1 MAEKKDKKKD
11 VEGNALTNIFT
22 RKPKTVNLSKETLD
36 KITPVLESMQ
46 SSLKDQT
53 ASISGLVELAKL
65 TLDSDKDAEE
75 RAIRNDL
82 LNQSIE
88 KEREKKGLGIMAG
101 NNTEGSAG
109 DGEGGGSMLG
119 GLLGGIAAIK
129 GAIVA
134 GGVAGA
140 GIGLGAAL
148 GGVAAILAGGGY
160 LLKQISEF
168 DGLAVRESIGHLL
181 AIEDDAGGVFAFFQK
196 GGTFA
201 LIMGGIGAG
210 LLAFA
215 IGAGSMALVDHF
227 TNGSDWVANLTK
239 NIDNLMNIA
248 KLDSVTT
255 ANVTGLMGTLKGLG
269 LALAAFSLP
278 AAFMQI
284 QNNDTWGANLLSNV
298 ESILKIG
305 ELGSL
310 VDEKNTKKFKDAMGP
325 IGDGLQEF
333 GGFFGLVGA
342 VGMNETGTWGKNLLD
357 NVSALLE
364 IPLLAGATPANGKMF
379 KKVMNDIG
387 NGLRDFGGG
396 NSIRLKNVVELN
408 ETGTWGKNLLTNVT
422 SLFKILDLSQ
432 VKSGEFE
439 KFDDVMMNLGK
450 GLGSFGRGIH
460 GGFLKSRYEFREGEG
475 SLIKREVEVLLSM
488 LDLDKVKKGDSAQ
501 FETLMVG
508 IGNGLSTFGSGKSMM
523 AFANTSEG
531 WWWQDKTFAQGIVD
545 EVGTLMKVTELGND
559 GSNFKTT
566 MTNISEGLRKF
577 AKSTAFSE
585 NSIIMNAVG
594 SIFGVGKSGDEIG
607 RLTKDIGKLD
617 TATDSLNNFTDA
629 LLKFSSIKISDKGL
643 INIPD
648 IMSIAATEATVASL
662 GLTENLYNTADAIKK
677 DEPVGVLRISQKSMS
692 IAAAEETKSIASI
705 ASSMINQD
713 AKSAKQQ
720 QAAANIAVSAP
731 GPVVTTINSPNQQR
745 NTNIF
750 IKTPGSLA
758 NGGRPGF

>member
-88 KEREKKGLGIMAG
+88 KEREKGLGIMAG

-181 AIEDDAGGVFAFFQK
+181 AIEDDAGGVLSFFQK

-210 LLAFA
+210 LLAFS

-227 TNGSDWVANLTK
+227 TNGSDWVSNLTK
-239 NIDNLMNIA
+239 NIDNLMNIT
-248 KLDSVTT
+248 KLKSVTT

-488 LDLDKVKKGDSAQ
+488 LDLDKVKTGDSAQ
-501 FETLMVG
+501 FESLMVG

-585 NSIIMNAVG
+585 IMNAVG
-594 SIFGVGKSGDEIG
+594 SIFGVGQSGDEIG
-607 RLTKDIGKLD
+607 RLTEDVGKLD
-617 TATDSLNNFTDA
+617 KATDSLNNFTDA

-648 IMSIAATEATVASL
+648 IISIAATEATTVASL
-662 GLTENLYNTADAIKK
+662 GLTENLYNTADTIKK

-692 IAAAEETKSIASI
+692 IAAAEEKYSIASI

-713 AKSAKQQ
+713 VKSAKQEKR
-720 QAAANIAVSAP
+720 AANIAVSAP

-750 IKTPGSLA
+750 IKTQGSLA
-758 NGGRPGF
+758 NGGRAGFN

>member
-88 KEREKKGLGIMAG
+88 KEREKGLGIMAG

>member
-88 KEREKKGLGIMAG
+88 KEREKGLGIMAG

-109 DGEGGGSMLG
+109 AGVGVGSMVG
-119 GLLGGIAAIK
+119 GLLDGIAAIK

-210 LLAFA
+210 LLAFS

-239 NIDNLMNIA
+239 NIDNLMNIT
-248 KLDSVTT
+248 KLKSVTT
-255 ANVTGLMGTLKGLG
+255 ANVTGLMGTLGGLG

-396 NSIRLKNVVELN
+396 NSIRLKNVIGMN

-439 KFDDVMMNLGK
+439 KFNDVMMNVGK
-450 GLGSFGRGIH
+450 GLDSFGKGIH

>member
-239 NIDNLMNIA
+239 NIDNLMNIT
-248 KLDSVTT
+248 KLKSVTT
-255 ANVTGLMGTLKGLG
+255 ANVTGLMGTLGGLG

-439 KFDDVMMNLGK
+439 KFNDVMMNVGK
-450 GLGSFGRGIH
+450 GLDSFGKGIH